1 MRIVLLRH
9 GKAVNNEI
17 MPDEDRYLTDTGK
30 LELKQML
37 PYLADTLKSAEWEIW
52 SSPLVRAKKT
62 AEILLKSMKNTPLKI
77 KDFVEKGSFEDLVHA
92 LQKTDAKNVVIVG
105 HQPHLS
111 DWVNQLTGEA
121 VNFKKGSAAELEVP
135 KDNPRSGI
143 LNWAVRGKDFK
154 QLRKNK
160 KEEDENRLFKN
171 QILEKLDNYFIL
183 LCDNRQ
189 KFLENPGNPDTVHDF
204 RVTIRSF
211 RTMVS
216 LLSKYLDKRIYQ
228 RIQNAFRMLASELSY
243 LRELD
248 VLIDVYDKVRKEN
261 NLSFEDSQL
270 SVKLQNERNAEKERV
285 AAAIENDH
293 SYDVMTGN
301 FILLL
306 NSIKFKKIG
315 NIQISEVILPK
326 LDDWYETILNRIR
339 EYKNFNFS
347 YIHDT
352 RLKCKKYRYVSE
364 IFSDFM
370 DETHHNRCQDVKELQ
385 TILGNICDVIRNQE
399 TILEIVGSNAP
410 EIQEEVNQLIQYEKR
425 IEKEYKDKLDSRE
438 WLQNLAKPPQ
448 F

>member
-9 GKAVNNEI
+9 GKAVNNEV
-17 MPDEDRYLTDTGK
+17 MPDKDRYLTDTGK
-30 LELKQML
+30 LELKQTL

-77 KDFVEKGSFEDLVHA
+77 KDFVEKGSFEDLVLA
-92 LQKTDAKNVVIVG
+92 LQKTGAKNVVIVG

-111 DWVNQLTGEA
+111 DWVNQLTGE
-121 VNFKKGSAAELEVP
+121 VIDFRKGSAAEVEVP
-135 KDNPRSGI
+135 EDNPRSGI
-143 LNWAVRGKDFK
+143 LNWAAKGKEFK

-183 LCDNRQ
+183 LSDNRQ
-189 KFLENPGNPDTVHDF
+189 KFLKNPDNPDTVHDF
-204 RVTIRSF
+204 RITIRSF

-216 LLSKYLDKRIYQ
+216 LLSKYLDKRICQ

-270 SVKLQNERNAEKERV
+270 SVKLQNERSAEKERV
-285 AAAIENDH
+285 VAAVENDH

-315 NIQISEVILPK
+315 NIQTSEVILPK

-339 EYKNFNFS
+339 EYRNFNFS

-370 DETHHNRCQDVKELQ
+370 DETHRNRYQDIKELQ

-399 TILEIVGSNAP
+399 TILEIVGGNAS

-425 IEKEYKDKLDSRE
+425 IEKEYKEKLDSRE
-438 WLQNLAKPPQ
+438 WLQNLASPPQ

>member
-1 MRIVLLRH
+1 MRIILLRH

-17 MPDEDRYLTDTGK
+17 MPDEDRYLTDDGK
-30 LELKQML
+30 MELKQTL
-37 PYLADTLKSAEWEIW
+37 PYLAESLKGSEWEIW

-62 AEILLKSMKNTPLKI
+62 ADILSKSMKNTPIKV
-77 KDFVEKGSFEDLVHA
+77 KDFVEQGSFEELVA
-92 LQKTDAKNVVIVG
+92 ELKQAEAKNIVIVG

-111 DWVNQLTGEA
+111 DWTYQLTGESI
-121 VNFKKGSAAELEVP
+121 NFKKGAAAEIEVP
-135 KDNPRSGI
+135 RENPKSGT
-143 LNWAVRGKDFK
+143 LHWAVSGKDFK

-160 KEEDENRLFKN
+160 KEIDENRLFKN

-183 LCDNRQ
+183 ICDNRQ
-189 KFLENPGNPDTVHDF
+189 KFLNNPDDPETVHDL

-211 RTMVS
+211 RTMVA

-228 RIQNAFRMLASELSY
+228 RIQNAFRMLSSELGY

-248 VLIDVYDKVRKEN
+248 VLIDVNDKVRKEN
-261 NLSFEDSQL
+261 NLPFEDSRL
-270 SVKLQNERNAEKERV
+270 SLKLQEERNAEKERV
-285 AAAIENDH
+285 LSAVEKDH
-293 SYDVMTGN
+293 SYDAMTGN

-315 NIQISEVILPK
+315 NIQTSEVILPK

-364 IFSDFM
+364 IFNDFL
-370 DETHHNRCQDVKELQ
+370 DETHRNRYQDIKELQ

-399 TILEIVGSNAP
+399 TILEIVGSNSP
-410 EIQEEVNQLIQYEKR
+410 EVQEEVNQLIQYEKR

-438 WLQNLAKPPQ
+438 WLQNLAKPPK